1 MAAPATSNIGNLQG
15 RWLMNSKL
23 SDSIEPGLSL
33 QGISFLLRKT
43 ITLASVTLEIK
54 QFIAPPLEPNK
65 ATEPVSH
72 IDIQQIATGGLKG
85 TREQRCLDSEFRPH
99 SDWIFG
105 NVSGQSKWISLDEVD
120 DEYLTQ
126 GWALDANEEAGPEG
140 KKHVL
145 SHVKNLDS
153 GWTATQVWGFEE
165 VEGERRYVRH
175 IVIKKDD
182 KRVNMRLVYDY
193 LGPLAESA

>member
-1 MAAPATSNIGNLQG
+1 MAAPATSNIGQLGG

-23 SDSIEPGLSL
+23 SDSIEPGLTL

-54 QFIAPPLEPNK
+54 QYIAAPKAPNT
-65 ATEPVSH
+65 ATDPVTH

-85 TREQRCLDSEFRPH
+85 TREERCLDSVFRPH

-105 NVSGQSKWISLDEVD
+105 NVRGQSKWISLEEVD
-120 DEYLTQ
+120 DEFLTK
-126 GWALDANEEAGPEG
+126 GWTLDENEEAGPEG

-145 SHVKNLDS
+145 SHVENIDN
-153 GWTATQVWGFEE
+153 GWTATQVWGFQE
-165 VEGERRYVRH
+165 VDGERRYVRN
-175 IVIKKDD
+175 IVIKKGD

-193 LGPLAESA
+193 LGPLAEA